1 MTTRVLLLA
10 GVLGGCALELEA
22 ADEKTPTTQPAVTAA
37 TAKSPLDFTLSDID
51 GREVP
56 LSKYKGQVVLL
67 VNVASRC
74 GLTPQYMQLEA
85 LHEKYADQGL
95 RILAFPA
102 NNFGGQEPGK
112 NAEIKA
118 FCTTK
123 YNVQFDLFGKIS
135 VKGDDQ
141 HELYKFL
148 TSKEKNGTFGG
159 DIEWNFAKFLVDRNG
174 KVSARFPARLRP
186 DDPQIVRAI
195 EQALATPPAQP

>member
-1 MTTRVLLLA
+1 M
-10 GVLGGCALELEA
+10 ELNS

-37 TAKSPLDFTLSDID
+37 TARSPLDFTLPDID
-51 GREVP
+51 GHDVP

-67 VNVASRC
+67 VNVASKC
-74 GLTPQYMQLEA
+74 GLTPQYQQLEE
-85 LHEKYADQGL
+85 LHERYADKGL

-123 YNVQFDLFGKIS
+123 YNVRFDLFGKIS

-148 TSKEKNGTFGG
+148 TSKEKIGTFGG
-159 DIEWNFAKFLVDRNG
+159 EIEWNFAKFLVDRDG
-174 KVSARFPARLRP
+174 KVSARFPARMRP
-186 DDPQIVRAI
+186 DDKQVVSAI
-195 EQALATPPAQP
+195 EQALAAPPAKP